1 MCDLRIR
8 CSGLSDFMSQN
19 VKRDGIGETSKD
31 VIIDFHI
38 QQKYGYREEILV
50 PEIEKGLRLE
60 GDAISIVQEV
70 YGKEFRA
77 KNMNNYKNH
86 ILSGTPDI
94 ILSDTIEDIKCSS
107 NIKTFFKAGLS
118 KKYEWQGWGYM
129 WLLGKNNFAL
139 HYVLMPDTEDMIL
152 EQEKRL
158 YYKFG
163 CDEDNKDYQRMCAQI
178 RHNNEVILTMPIED
192 RIKTFNVDFDE
203 SLIEK
208 VERQYDLGVK
218 FYETLTK

>member
-1 MCDLRIR
+1 MSDLRIR
-8 CSGLSDFMSQN
+8 CSSLSDFMSQN

-31 VIIDFHI
+31 VIIDYYI
-38 QQKYGYREEILV
+38 QKKYGYRDEIFT

-60 GDAISIVQEV
+60 GDAISLVQER
-70 YGKEFRA
+70 YGKEFRV
-77 KNMNNYKNH
+77 KNPKNYKNK
-86 ILSGTPDI
+86 ILTGTPDI

-107 NIKTFFKAGLS
+107 NIKTFYKAGLT

-129 WLLGKNNFAL
+129 WLLEKPIFAL

-152 EQEKRL
+152 EHEKRL

-178 RHNNEVILTMPIED
+178 RHNNDIILTMPLED
-192 RIKTFNVDFDE
+192 RIKTFYVKFDE
-203 SLIEK
+203 SLIDK
-208 VERQYDLGVK
+208 VKAQYKLGVK
-218 FYETLTK
+218 FYDTLR